1 MTSYRQ
7 INICTK
13 ASFKDEENEKW
24 LNKEYAKLRIVAA
37 GCIYANSY
45 MIKGT
50 ITLKEI
56 SQLFWQHIYN
66 IVIKYNNKQ

>member
-24 LNKEYAKLRIVAA
+24 LNKEYANLRIAAA
-37 GCIYANSY
+37 GCIYTNSY
-45 MIKGT
+45 MIKVT
-50 ITLKEI
+50 ITLK
-56 SQLFWQHIYN
+56 
-66 IVIKYNNKQ
+66 